1 MRGRSP
7 GCNAPKPVTPHVT
20 VETPF
25 ERWNE
30 GTSPECLSAAL
41 FDGRLLVFESLPP
54 VRGLVARGRTILEN
68 VFATSDPRTAETRV
82 SAPAFRRLALQARKV
97 IGQDEVVARH
107 WRDALAAI
115 GYPPE
120 ETWLDRIR
128 LRAVPSRGDIDHPRL
143 QTLPPHR
150 DTWGSGIA
158 AQVNWWL
165 PLYPLSDTR
174 TMLLW
179 PAAFRRAVANDS
191 GNWCFDSFRRDGTAH
206 YPLLPVA
213 RESPPGPTVPVSIAP
228 GELLAFSAAHL
239 HAGTSDPSGRT
250 RFGIDSRTVWE
261 PDRLANRGA
270 PNVDCVARTEMWR
283 WYSAPRGAAA
293 RERT

>member
-1 MRGRSP
+1 MH
-7 GCNAPKPVTPHVT
+7 AAAT
-20 VETPF
+20 F
-25 ERWNE
+25 ERWRAQ
-30 GTSPECLSAAL
+30 TSTEALSAAL
-41 FDGRLLVFESLPP
+41 FDGRLLVFENLPP
-54 VRGLVARGRTILEN
+54 VRGLMERARTILED
-68 VFATSDPRTAETRV
+68 VFRTSDPCTAENRL
-82 SAPAFRRLALQARKV
+82 SAAAFRRLALEARKA
-97 IGQDEVVARH
+97 IGQDEAVARH
-107 WRDALAAI
+107 WHDALATV
-115 GYPPE
+115 GYQPE

-128 LRAVPSRGDIDHPRL
+128 LRAVPSRSDIDHPRL

-191 GNWCFDSFRRDGTAH
+191 REWSFDAFRRDATAH

-213 RESPPGPTVPVSIAP
+213 GETPPGRAVPVSIAP

-239 HAGTSDPSGRT
+239 HAGTSDASGRT
-250 RFGIDSRTVWE
+250 RFGIDSRSVWD
-261 PDRLANRGA
+261 PDRRANRGA
-270 PNVDCVARTEMWR
+270 PNVDCAARSEMWR
-283 WYSAPRGAAA
+283 WYSAPGEAAA
-293 RERT
+293 RERA